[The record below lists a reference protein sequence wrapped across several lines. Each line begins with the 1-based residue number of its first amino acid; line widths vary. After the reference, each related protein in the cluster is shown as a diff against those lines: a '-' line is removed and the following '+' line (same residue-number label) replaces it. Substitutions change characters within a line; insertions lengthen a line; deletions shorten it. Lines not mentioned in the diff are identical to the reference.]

1 MKELKSLTKLP
12 DYVIDALIEHYD
24 INRFLWPPIRICNEY
39 IELTFHENDFG
50 VVFIKCTNIEIAE
63 SMLFIVPIPGK
74 KEDFISLMKI
84 LNVI

>member
-1 MKELKSLTKLP
+1 MKELKSLTKIP
-12 DYVIDALIEHYD
+12 DYVIDYLKDKYQLIFWATFYD
-24 INRFLWPPIRICNEY
+24 DYVKF
-39 IELTFHENDFG
+39 TFHENDFG
-50 VVFIKCTNIEIAE
+50 VVFIKCSNIEISE